1 MKSDSRKRTAYL
13 KKSAGMSNKELNLKV
28 NIGADTSDFQKGAK
42 QAKQGLKD
50 FEKVTGNALDSIA
63 SKFGVNLGQIRQIE
77 SAMRGL
83 GSKLS
88 EAGNAGAKAFGGLLQ
103 SITPVAGA
111 IAGLGVAAVV
121 ASFKALND
129 EANAFRK
136 TVAGS
141 SLQLQD
147 TAYIETY
154 KQVLH
159 DYNSATGE
167 AVANAESSFK
177 RFWVTGLADFKTQWI
192 NVWKYG
198 TIEGMQK
205 ANEQTAD
212 AARRAEAS
220 AEFAKKIEEVQR
232 KISNNLPTI
241 ARIEAEI
248 AKQKQIAYDTTVS
261 TEEREEA
268 LAKVRDLINQKYE
281 MQYGWQKAIT
291 DKMKET
297 LELAGST
304 PAQIDAT
311 NQQEARTIQLEAQQA
326 DELRALNRLQ
336 GTLTNAK
343 AAEAA
348 EAERANKAAREAA
361 ALLARRQAG
370 RAAMNA
376 DIAASPLPELDLSG
390 AKPVIEE
397 KPIVIPVKPEI
408 DLKAIEESIRVTKM
422 LAEDFAVSTGEVLGN
437 LVGDLLTGGDAWG
450 NFANAAISAFGDMA
464 IAVGKIAI
472 STGLASE
479 AIKSSLIALEG
490 WGAVAAGVALVALG
504 SAVKTGMRNVAAG
517 NYSAAAGVASSTPTS
532 YNSDLTTNEITVNV
546 TGTLKA
552 DGNQLVTVLQ
562 NTNKKNVYTG

>member
-13 KKSAGMSNKELNLKV
+13 KNSAGMSNKELNLKV

-50 FEKVTGNALDSIA
+50 FEKVTGSALDSIA

-88 EAGNAGAKAFGGLLQ
+88 EAGNAGAKAFGGMLQ

-111 IAGLGVAAVV
+111 IAGLGVTAVV

-129 EANAFRK
+129 EAEAFRK
-136 TVAGS
+136 TVAGAV
-141 SLQLQD
+141 LELQD
-147 TAYIETY
+147 TAYIDTY
-154 KQVLH
+154 KQVLR
-159 DYNSATGE
+159 DLRSPLGE
-167 AVANAESSFK
+167 SVAQAGSDFK
-177 RFWVTGLADFKTQWI
+177 KWWSTGLADFKTQWI

-198 TIEGMQK
+198 TIEGMK
-205 ANEQTAD
+205 NAD
-212 AARRAEAS
+212 AEIGQAKAAAEA
-220 AEFAKKIEEVQR
+220 AAAIAKRIYDTER
-232 KISNNLPTI
+232 NISNDLPKL
-241 ARIEAEI
+241 ARLEAEI
-248 AKQKQIAYDTTVS
+248 AQQKQIAYDTTRS
-261 TEEREEA
+261 TAEREEA
-268 LAKVRDLINQKYE
+268 LARVRELINQKYALQLQYQSIISDSMQE
-281 MQYGWQKAIT
+281 M
-291 DKMKET
+291 
-297 LELAGST
+297 LALAEST
-304 PAQIDAT
+304 PEQIDAA
-311 NQQEARTIQLEAQQA
+311 NQQYARTIQLEAQQA

-361 ALLARRQAG
+361 ALLARRQTG